1 MLRSL
6 LLALVMVAAL
16 LVLLAGASGGL
27 QSLTRPFAMLPAIVA
42 NVTADWPRPS
52 RAGGQS
58 AEPTQASTTTASQP
72 PGVLERQARDLQT
85 QLAQRSDD
93 LASLHASQEQMRQD
107 LGTLLQQRQ
116 SATQVQPGPQGQA
129 PQPTAT
135 TLSPQDLASRRSRPD
150 RQQDSSTVQQQN
162 SAEAALARLRAHE
175 RSASTMPATVV
186 PLSGL
191 SVLAR
196 QQPQRQTS
204 QALFPSPRVEP
215 TPPAQIPSPSA
226 NLITARQLLVSGHT
240 EEARNLLVRAQTQ
253 MVLQP
258 VAPDRPVAE
267 GGNVAAT
274 RIGGAIR
281 LLDQGNTGDAMQAI
295 NIAMGNPDVEQSDR
309 AQGSQRYPSAPPGY
323 VYSPYGQR

>member
-1 MLRSL
+1 MLRFL

-27 QSLTRPFAMLPAIVA
+27 QSLARPFAMLPAIVA
-42 NVTADWPRPS
+42 NVTADWPGPS
-52 RAGGQS
+52 RAGSQS
-58 AEPTQASTTTASQP
+58 TAATQASTTTASQP
-72 PGVLERQARDLQT
+72 SGALERQVSDLQT
-85 QLAQRSDD
+85 QLAQRSQD
-93 LASLHASQEQMRQD
+93 LASLHASQAQMRRD

-116 SATQVQPGPQGQA
+116 SATQVQPAPQGQA
-129 PQPTAT
+129 AQPTVI
-135 TLSPQDLASRRSRPD
+135 TLSPQDLASWRSSPD
-150 RQQDSSTVQQQN
+150 QQRDSSTVQPQN

-175 RSASTMPATVV
+175 RSASTVPATVV

-196 QQPQRQTS
+196 QQSQRQPS

-226 NLITARQLLVSGHT
+226 NLITARQLLVSGRT
-240 EEARNLLVRAQTQ
+240 EEARTLLVRTQTQ

-258 VAPDRPVAE
+258 VAPDRPAAE
-267 GGNVAAT
+267 GGSVAAT

-281 LLDQGNTGDAMQAI
+281 LLDEGNTRGAMQAI
-295 NIAMGNPDVEQSDR
+295 NIAMGQPR
-309 AQGSQRYPSAPPGY
+309 R
-323 VYSPYGQR
+323 RTK